1 MKDPTENLDK
11 STISAD
17 GNYELSKT
25 PAAKS
30 ILPESSDLSPGGVW
44 RRLLVNSCLLCAADA
59 GTELLCPACR
69 ADLPAL
75 PENCCP
81 RCGEQTT
88 HGERCGACLH
98 IPPHFASVS
107 ACFRYAFPIDR
118 LIQALKYQH
127 RLPLAAW
134 FGQQLAAIVDASKH
148 DRIVPLPLH
157 PSRLRE
163 RGFNQ
168 AVEIARALGHELT
181 LPIDITS
188 LQRCRA
194 TPAQAGL
201 AWRQRQ
207 DNVRGAFECRSDLS
221 GQRILLVDDVFTS
234 GASAGE
240 AARVLGLYGAA
251 SVHVAVVARALKD

>member
-1 MKDPTENLDK
+1 MKDPTENLVK
-11 STISAD
+11 STTSAD

-30 ILPESSDLSPGGVW
+30 ILPESADFSPTGVW
-44 RRLLVNSCLLCAADA
+44 RRLLASSCLLCAAESGDQ
-59 GTELLCPACR
+59 LLCPACR

-75 PENCCP
+75 PEKCCP
-81 RCGEQTT
+81 RCGDRTT

-98 IPPHFASVS
+98 TPPHFSGVS
-107 ACFRYAFPIDR
+107 ACFRYAFPVDR

-134 FGQQLAAIVDASKH
+134 FGRQLASILSAAEH

-168 AVEIARALGHELT
+168 AVEIARTLGRCLD
-181 LPIDITS
+181 LPVDVTS
-188 LQRCRA
+188 LQRHRA

-201 AWRQRQ
+201 PLRQRQ
-207 DNVRGAFECRSDLS
+207 DNVRGAFECHSDLS
-221 GQRILLVDDVFTS
+221 GERILLVDDVFTS

-240 AARVLGLYGAA
+240 AARVLCLHGAIN
-251 SVHVAVVARALKD
+251 VHVAVVARALKD